1 MVIFSKINNMIK
13 AKANNA
19 LDKAENPIE
28 SLEEKIRNMEEDLH
42 NAKLS
47 AAEVLGNVHFLEEK
61 KQDAKSQMEDYETKI
76 KKALSIGNEELA
88 KKALEKKIEAEK
100 QYKHLESKHAEAKK
114 NAEKLK
120 SRLADLEKSIS
131 ETRQYRDEA
140 NARLNTAEASQKVNE
155 ILCNVSSDNINLD
168 DIERK
173 ISKKETTA
181 AGLEDLKP
189 VSLDNEFDKLNEVDL
204 DAELEKYKS

>member
-1 MVIFSKINNMIK
+1 MGVFSRINNMLK

-28 SLEEKIRNMEEDLH
+28 LLDQKIKDMEDDLH

-61 KQDAKSQMEDYETKI
+61 KETSKSQMEDYEAKV
-76 KKALSIGNEELA
+76 KKALSMGNEELA
-88 KKALEKKIEAEK
+88 KKALEKKIEAEE
-100 QYKHLESKHAEAKK
+100 QYKRLESKHTEAKEK
-114 NAEKLK
+114 AEKLK
-120 SRLADLEKSIS
+120 NRLADLEKSIS

-189 VSLDNEFDKLNEVDL
+189 VS
-204 DAELEKYKS
+204 

>member
-1 MVIFSKINNMIK
+1 MQ
-13 AKANNA
+13 
-19 LDKAENPIE
+19 
-28 SLEEKIRNMEEDLH
+28 
-42 NAKLS
+42 KL
-47 AAEVLGNVHFLEEK
+47 K
-61 KQDAKSQMEDYETKI
+61 KCWKI
-76 KKALSIGNEELA
+76 KKQI
-88 KKALEKKIEAEK
+88 
-100 QYKHLESKHAEAKK
+100 
-114 NAEKLK
+114 
-120 SRLADLEKSIS
+120 SRLRKSIS

-189 VSLDNEFDKLNEVDL
+189 VS
-204 DAELEKYKS
+204 